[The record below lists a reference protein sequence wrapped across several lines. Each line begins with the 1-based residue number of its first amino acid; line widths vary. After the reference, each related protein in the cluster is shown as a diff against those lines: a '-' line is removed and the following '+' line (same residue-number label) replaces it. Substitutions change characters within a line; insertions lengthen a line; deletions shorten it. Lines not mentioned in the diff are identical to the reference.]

1 MTTAPTIEIPGY
13 VAGTWLI
20 DPIHSDAAFSV
31 RHLVTKVRGR
41 FRTLEGEI
49 HAGENVLDSSVR
61 VTIAADS
68 VDTNNQMRDD
78 HLRSADFLE
87 ADRYPTLT
95 FASTRI
101 RPNGANLLVDGD
113 LTIKDVT
120 RQITAEVEIGG
131 FTPGHDGLP
140 RAGLTASFEID
151 RNDYNVNFS
160 KVLETGGVMVGDRV
174 SIQLEILAVLQQ
186 D

>member
-1 MTTAPTIEIPGY
+1 MTTATTQIPGY
-13 VAGTWLI
+13 IPGTWQI
-20 DPIHSDAAFSV
+20 DPIHSDATFSV
-31 RHLVTKVRGR
+31 RHLVSKVRGR

-49 HAGENVLDSSVR
+49 HGAANVLDSSVR

-68 VDTNNQMRDD
+68 IDTNNQMRDD

-87 ADRYPTLT
+87 TGTYPTLT

-101 RPNGANLLVDGD
+101 RPKGDAFLVDGD

-120 RQITAEVEIGG
+120 RQITADVEIGG
-131 FTPGHDGLP
+131 FTPGHDGVP
-140 RAGLTASFEID
+140 RAGLTATFEID

-174 SIQLEILAVLQQ
+174 SIQLGILAVLQ
-186 D
+186 DE